1 MHIWPKNWSWYDYKK
16 AKETLP
22 QAISKTML
30 YIDEHIAVA
39 ERLNKPLVLEEFGL
53 PREGESLD
61 RKTSVADRNAFYKAI
76 FDRLDQSIK
85 KKQAFTAL
93 NFWGYGGTGKNNPA
107 NGKWNKGDA
116 FTADPPQEPQGLN
129 SVFATDASTLKLVKE
144 YNKKVK

>member
-61 RKTSVADRNAFYKAI
+61 RKTSVADRDAFYMAI

-85 KKQAFTAL
+85 KE
-93 NFWGYGGTGKNNPA
+93 TGFYRP
-107 NGKWNKGDA
+107 
-116 FTADPPQEPQGLN
+116 
-129 SVFATDASTLKLVKE
+129 
-144 YNKKVK
+144 